1 MLNSFCSDKSPEQGF
16 SDRFQN
22 IGINGWAV
30 TQIYLQALSLQL
42 GGSTGSPN
50 TAEIWG
56 EYSNILATYA
66 TCDDFYAMVNDQFSR
81 VGLGPVM

>member
-1 MLNSFCSDKSPEQGF
+1 
-16 SDRFQN
+16 
-22 IGINGWAV
+22 
-30 TQIYLQALSLQL
+30 
-42 GGSTGSPN
+42 
-50 TAEIWG
+50 AEIWG